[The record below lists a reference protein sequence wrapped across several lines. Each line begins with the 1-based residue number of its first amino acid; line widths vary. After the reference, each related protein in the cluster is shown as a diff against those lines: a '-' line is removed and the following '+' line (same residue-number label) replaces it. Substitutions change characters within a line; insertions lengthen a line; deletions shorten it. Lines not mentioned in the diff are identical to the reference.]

1 MANKLNG
8 KFNNAKEYK
17 AQKISFWDVKE
28 AKWLFQKLQFY
39 NLFIEKPS
47 IKRLKNINLPHEL
60 TIYDKLSIEKISKAF
75 KR

>member
-60 TIYDKLSIEKISKAF
+60 TFYDKLSIEKISKAF

>member
-60 TIYDKLSIEKISKAF
+60 TFYDKLSIEKILKAF